1 MHALIH
7 ILDAPKVD
15 ENEDSELGEFIEK
28 YITRALPDETKYP
41 KSSNLLKKVQTCYHV
56 TTSRKKKGCV
66 GKKMFLYHINK
77 SHVK

>member
-28 YITRALPDETKYP
+28 CITRALPDETKHP

-66 GKKMFLYHINK
+66 GKKCFYITLTKAM
-77 SHVK
+77 